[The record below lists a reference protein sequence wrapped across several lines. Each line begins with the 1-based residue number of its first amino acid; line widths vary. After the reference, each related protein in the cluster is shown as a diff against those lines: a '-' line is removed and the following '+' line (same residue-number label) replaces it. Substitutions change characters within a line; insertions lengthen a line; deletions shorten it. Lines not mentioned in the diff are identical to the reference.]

1 MTTAVI
7 AGGPDIDLDAA
18 FCICQDADMVICA
31 DSGAEHALRAGIRI
45 DKLIGDLDSLSAEAK
60 AVIDQ
65 RGIETEVY
73 PVEKDMTD
81 TELALRQ
88 IPDDHEIR
96 LICSFGGRL
105 DHLMTN
111 ILLAVKLRSEGR
123 DITLTDGITDVI
135 PMSGKDKIEV
145 GGIMSPEK
153 LTVSLIPVNFD
164 SPVKSVVSR
173 GLYYEL
179 NGQDLTAGSSFSN
192 SNKIK
197 DGETSF
203 SISIEGGQMAVVI
216 APSDN

>member
-7 AGGPDIDLDAA
+7 TGGPDIDLDAA
-18 FCICQDADMVICA
+18 FCICQDADVVICA
-31 DSGAEHALRAGIRI
+31 DSGAEHALKAGIRI
-45 DKLIGDLDSLSAEAK
+45 DKLVGDLDSLSPEAK
-60 AVIDQ
+60 SIIES
-65 RGIETEVY
+65 RGIKTEIY

-81 TELALRQ
+81 TEIALRQ
-88 IPDDHEIR
+88 IPEDHEIR
-96 LICSFGGRL
+96 LISSLGGRP
-105 DHLMTN
+105 DHMMSN

-123 DITLTDGITDVI
+123 DITLTDGVTDII

-153 LTVSLIPVNFD
+153 LSVSLVPLNFD
-164 SPVKSVVSR
+164 SPVKCVTST

-179 NGQDLTAGSSFSN
+179 NGQDLIAGSSFSN

-203 SISIEGGQMAVVI
+203 GISVESGQMAVIITPAV
-216 APSDN
+216 